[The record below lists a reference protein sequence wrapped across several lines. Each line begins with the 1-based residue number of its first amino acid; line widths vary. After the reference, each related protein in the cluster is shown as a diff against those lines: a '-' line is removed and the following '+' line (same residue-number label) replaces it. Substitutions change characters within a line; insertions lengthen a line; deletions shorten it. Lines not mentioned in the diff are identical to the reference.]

1 MKGGHKKNSVFL
13 HYSELFGPVMS
24 KMSLEWQEQ
33 LLHRVIKACRAF
45 LQFTSSLRKT
55 ALNLG
60 FSSCS
65 RYARTDGVQEHGQ
78 NSCRNSLP
86 QPVLPPT
93 GGAYEVRMRSDELIP
108 YEVSM
113 TSSSERMSLQE
124 CCNHSKIF
132 YVKKSF

>member
-1 MKGGHKKNSVFL
+1 
-13 HYSELFGPVMS
+13 MS

-33 LLHRVIKACRAF
+33 LLHRVSKACRAF
-45 LQFTSSLRKT
+45 LQFAPSLRKT
-55 ALNLG
+55 ALDLG

-65 RYARTDGVQEHGQ
+65 RYTRTDGVQEHGQ
-78 NSCRNSLP
+78 NSCRNPLP
-86 QPVLPPT
+86 LPVLPPT

-113 TSSSERMSLQE
+113 TMSSERMSLQE

-132 YVKKSF
+132 DVNKSFDPRCLEFFAYL